1 MDWYYY
7 IALAL
12 ILSQLLFSVQAY
24 SNYRYALKKYK
35 KNRSWYRPRTALL
48 VPCKGL
54 DSAFQKNVT
63 SFFNQDYENYLL
75 WFVVADKSD
84 PAYDELCKLKDQ
96 LSQSSKADDVQVL
109 VAGKIN
115 EQRATLV
122 RRSFSEGGSNEHHL
136 SAAASAKAEASRNEN
151 RVCSQKIHNLLYCYE
166 RISDDVEV
174 LAFADSDICV
184 RSDWLS
190 HIVYPLRQAKNG
202 AASGYRWF
210 VPKKNNLA
218 SLALSAVNAKI
229 AQLLGNTHFNQA
241 WGGSMAIRVEVFRRL
256 GLDKIWPKT
265 LSDDLSLSFSVKKA
279 GMKVAFVPAC
289 LVASYESTTWL
300 KLFEFGRRQF
310 LITRTYAPKTWWFGL
325 CSSLYS
331 VLGLWGTAALAVYA
345 ATKSQIDNR
354 HLAIFILVPILFFTG
369 QFIRAVLRQKMA
381 NKLLKYEPRPS
392 MTGEDERRLSAVAF
406 LSSDLSGV
414 AQAKSEAS
422 AKAEASRAAMATDIL
437 FFWLWSPLL
446 LFFIIPSAFGRTIQ
460 WRGIR
465 YKLLGPLETIT
476 LGEKVSNGKS
486 L

>member
-12 ILSQLLFSVQAY
+12 ILSQSVFLVEVY

-35 KNRSWYRPRTALL
+35 KARSWYRPRTVLI

-54 DSAFQKNVT
+54 DSDFQKNIS

-75 WFVVADKSD
+75 CFVVADKAD
-84 PAYDELCKLKDQ
+84 PAYDELCKLKKQ
-96 LSQSSKADDVQVL
+96 LSQSSKARNVQIF

-115 EQRATLV
+115 EQRVSSIACPE
-122 RRSFSEGGSNEHHL
+122 RSRGEH
-136 SAAASAKAEASRNEN
+136 RT
-151 RVCSQKIHNLLYCYE
+151 CSQKIHNLLYCYE
-166 RISDDVEV
+166 RIGDDVEV
-174 LAFADSDICV
+174 LAFADSDARV

-190 HIVYPLRQAKNG
+190 HIVYPLRKSKNG

-210 VPKKNNLA
+210 IPKKNNPA

-229 AQLLGNTHFNQA
+229 AQLLGKSRFNQA
-241 WGGSMAIRVEVFRRL
+241 WGGSMAIRVDVFRRL
-256 GLDKIWPKT
+256 GLDKIWPKA
-265 LSDDLSLSFSVKKA
+265 LSDDLSLSYAVKKA
-279 GMKVAFVPAC
+279 GMKVFFVPAC
-289 LVASYESTTWL
+289 LVTSYESITWP

-310 LITRTYAPKTWWFGL
+310 LITRINAPGTWWFGL
-325 CSSLYS
+325 FSSLYS
-331 VLGLWGTAALAVYA
+331 ILGLWAGATLALYA
-345 ATKSQIDNR
+345 ATIADENLS
-354 HLAIFILVPILFFTG
+354 LYAAVPILFFTA

-381 NKLLKYEPRPS
+381 DKLLKYEPR
-392 MTGEDERRLSAVAF
+392 LSAV
-406 LSSDLSGV
+406 
-414 AQAKSEAS
+414 AS
-422 AKAEASRAAMATDIL
+422 AKAEATSDEQRATSDERRAMKAACAADIL
-437 FFWLWSPLL
+437 FFWVWSPLL
-446 LFFIIPSAFGRTIQ
+446 LFFIISSAFGRTIR